1 MLRDYVRLNQSMFV
15 AIAVA
20 LPVSAVAAD
29 ALSGLEPHLNATYA
43 TIVDYAAYLGTFG
56 LMFYITNR
64 HRYRAGPGGRPAE
77 ADPRS
82 DLKKIL
88 ASLGAGEV
96 AYGVV
101 RWVLHYYMI
110 DAWGYE
116 PYASSVTAQVAA
128 IAVYLVVMNL
138 SVRATRMYSSNSNS
152 NSSSSNNGSGSGKE
166 GQK

>member
-1 MLRDYVRLNQSMFV
+1 MLRDYIRLNQSMFA

-101 RWVLHYYMI
+101 RWGLHYYMI

-116 PYASSVTAQVAA
+116 PYASSVTAQAAA

-138 SVRATRMYSSNSNS
+138 SVRATRMYDGG
-152 NSSSSNNGSGSGKE
+152 SSSSDRSSSSSDSSGK